1 MKTFISKKKS
11 IILGLLVA
19 FCGSCTDLDEELYG
33 RVTPE
38 SFYQTD
44 VEVLSAMAGVYSAM
58 SFAGNGGNGW
68 RVIHLG
74 TDEFL
79 IPSRS
84 DGRWGDGGVW
94 LELANHTWTPQ
105 NNRILSAW
113 REVFTVIGRANAVLE
128 NLGNTP
134 REGLEDEKAEMRAV
148 RAYAYFYAMD
158 LFGNVPLVTQS
169 RIDPK
174 NLPKTNSRAE
184 VFDFVVSELNAAIP
198 NLPSVGTGNNRNNY
212 YGRITKE
219 AAYSIL
225 AITYLN
231 GQVYTG
237 KSSWQESIAASDM
250 VINSGGYSLPLNF
263 LDNFVANNHTSPEFI
278 YAITVD
284 PGRNG
289 GANNFV
295 LRGTHDSHR
304 FKYNL
309 PFTPQN
315 GFTVLEMAYDRY
327 EDQDV
332 RKSLFLLGPQTDA
345 NGRPLPRNTGA
356 GQLVLVPHQNI
367 TNSAENEGY
376 RLVKWQPDPSWV
388 GQSGN
393 NDVALIRFAEI
404 LLTKA
409 EALLRSGGSAAEALR
424 LVNRVRT
431 RSNATPLATVTLTD
445 IYDERARE
453 LIWEGSRRRDMI
465 RFGTFLTWDW
475 RFRTTD
481 SPKFRELFPVPII
494 ELNANPNLT
503 QNPGY

>member
-1 MKTFISKKKS
+1 MKKYISKKKCV
-11 IILGLLVA
+11 ILGLIMA
-19 FCGSCTDLDEELYG
+19 FCGSCTNLDEELYG
-33 RVTPE
+33 RLSPAN
-38 SFYQTD
+38 FYQTD
-44 VEVLSAMAGVYSAM
+44 AEVLSALAGVYSAM

-68 RVIHLG
+68 RVMHLG

-84 DGRWGDGGVW
+84 DGRWFDGGVW

-113 REVFTVIGRANAVLE
+113 REAFSVIGRANAVLE
-128 NLGNTP
+128 SLENSP
-134 REGLEDEKAEMRAV
+134 REGLEEEIAEMRAV
-148 RAYAYFYAMD
+148 RAYAYLYAMD
-158 LFGNVPLVTQS
+158 LFGNVPIVTQA
-169 RIDPK
+169 RIDPQ

-184 VFDFVVSELNAAIP
+184 VFEFVVSELNTAIP
-198 NLPSVGTGNNRNNY
+198 KLPSIKSVNRTSY
-212 YGRITKE
+212 YGRMSKE

-237 KSSWQESIAASDM
+237 KSYYQEAITATDM
-250 VINSGGYSLPLNF
+250 VINSGAYTLTPNY
-263 LDNFVANNHTSPEFI
+263 LDNFVASNHTSPEFI

-284 PGRNG
+284 PGNNAG
-289 GANNFV
+289 SNNFV

-315 GFTVLEMAYDRY
+315 GFTVIELAYDRY
-327 EDQDV
+327 ENQDV
-332 RKSLFLLGPQTDA
+332 RKSMFLLGPQTNA
-345 NGRPLPRNTGA
+345 SGGPLPRNTGS

-376 RLVKWQPDPSWV
+376 RLVKWQPDPAWV

-393 NDVALIRFAEI
+393 NDVALIRYAEI

-409 EALLRSGGSAAEALR
+409 EALLRSGGSTTEALR
-424 LVNRVRT
+424 LVNEVRR
-431 RSNATPLATVTLTD
+431 RSNASALTSITLND
-445 IYDERARE
+445 ILEERGRE

-475 RFRTTD
+475 RFRTAD
-481 SPKFRELFPVPII
+481 SPKFRELFPVPAT
-494 ELNANPNLT
+494 ELQANPNLT